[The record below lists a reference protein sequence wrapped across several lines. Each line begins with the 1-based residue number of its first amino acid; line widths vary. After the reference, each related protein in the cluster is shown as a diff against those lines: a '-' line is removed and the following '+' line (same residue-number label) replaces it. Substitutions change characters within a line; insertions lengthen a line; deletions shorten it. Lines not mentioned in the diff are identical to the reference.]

1 MGRPIQDAPFR
12 FWRATRGLQM
22 STSKSYKRDY
32 HQILPVK
39 WINRELWKWLR
50 AHVALEDRVTGEV
63 INELIDRYKSD
74 TTGWLGGKLEMTS
87 CYEPDI
93 KSQLSSSG
101 VDLDRN
107 ELWRWLNFAVCGFA
121 ARPGIAWRGQSGG
134 EILNELIYRYRNE
147 KGLP

>member
-1 MGRPIQDAPFR
+1 
-12 FWRATRGLQM
+12 M

-93 KSQLSSSG
+93 KSQLSIRG
-101 VDLDRN
+101 IDR
-107 ELWRWLNFAVCGFA
+107 ELWRWLK
-121 ARPGIAWRGQSGG
+121 ARGIMEEQSAG
-134 EILNELIYRYRNE
+134 EILNELIYRYRSE